1 MNHGD
6 GWSPCVP
13 RRGASGAGSR
23 IGGCVT
29 LRAPSS
35 APIGPVAELGVGQ
48 CVIVSLLILVY
59 PIIYV
64 VAGLDHRFGWS
75 HMSVPVAP
83 VGDLMFASGLV
94 LIVLVFRTNG
104 YAAASV
110 QVEAEQTVI
119 ASGTY
124 SLVRHPMYSGM
135 LLLSLGAP
143 VALGSRWGLVVFLPL
158 LALTI
163 WRLLD
168 EERYLTRNVLGYREF
183 RAKVAYTL
191 VPAIW

>member
-1 MNHGD
+1 M
-6 GWSPCVP
+6 
-13 RRGASGAGSR
+13 
-23 IGGCVT
+23 
-29 LRAPSS
+29 RAPSS

-143 VALGSRWGLVVFLPL
+143 MALGSRWGLVVFLPL

-168 EERYLTRNVLGYREF
+168 EERYLTRNLLGYREY